1 MKYTNA
7 VEIQNRRINLI
18 YESIVNEG
26 LKDVVKN
33 TAIGGLAGA
42 AGGAAGAGIA
52 KAVGANGKVGTTIG
66 GAAGGAIAG
75 GGAQAAYDKFVNK
88 KKVNWGSVGQAA
100 LGGAVTGGGVGY
112 AMGDSKPDAR
122 VEPPENPSGT
132 GEQNDDF
139 APGVERSGMDYS
151 DPTKTGGKHE
161 GPSTPEHI
169 NKSDSSSQDTAAP
182 GIDTFDPKMTGET
195 PKGPS
200 EPKTSPTPKTSS
212 TPKTTPKPEKR
223 NAWGRSADH
232 LRNGDIRK
240 AGDDFVQA
248 TSGIAKKTA
257 GKAIDA
263 SGEAI
268 KTVGR
273 MATDAG
279 STAIGGVKKASS
291 TFLNGLQ
298 SVSNAIFKPK
308 N

>member
-112 AMGDSKPDAR
+112 AMGDSKPDAKM
-122 VEPPENPSGT
+122 EPPENPSGP

-139 APGVERSGMDYS
+139 APGVERSGMDYL
-151 DPTKTGGKHE
+151 DPTKTGGQHE
-161 GPSTPEHI
+161 GPSTQEHI
-169 NKSDSSSQDTAAP
+169 NQSGSSSQDTAAP
-182 GIDTFDPKMTGET
+182 GTDTFDPKMTGET
-195 PKGPS
+195 SKGPS
-200 EPKTSPTPKTSS
+200 EPKTSPTPKT
-212 TPKTTPKPEKR
+212 PLKPKPR
-223 NAWGRSADH
+223 NTLGLAADH
-232 LRNGDIRK
+232 LRKGNVK
-240 AGDDFVQA
+240 QAGDKAVQA
-248 TSGIAKKTA
+248 GGELAKKVANRT
-257 GKAIDA
+257 IDA

-268 KTVGR
+268 KAVGR
-273 MATDAG
+273 TAVDAG
-279 STAIGGVKKASS
+279 STVIGGAKKVGKNLV
-291 TFLNGLQ
+291 TGLKN
-298 SVSNAIFKPK
+298 VAGAIF

>member
-42 AGGAAGAGIA
+42 AGGAAGGALA

-66 GAAGGAIAG
+66 GAAGGAIVG

-88 KKVNWGSVGQAA
+88 RNVNWGSVGQAA

-112 AMGDSKPDAR
+112 AMGDSKPNAKVDQQG
-122 VEPPENPSGT
+122 EP
-132 GEQNDDF
+132 
-139 APGVERSGMDYS
+139 APGTDYK
-151 DPTKTGGKHE
+151 DQNMTGGTH
-161 GPSTPEHI
+161 P
-169 NKSDSSSQDTAAP
+169 
-182 GIDTFDPKMTGET
+182 
-195 PKGPS
+195 GPS
-200 EPKTSPTPKTSS
+200 EPEHTKPDEKIEIHDRDPSNYDKSTDVNTSKPDENQAPSTTTRETPKIS
-212 TPKTTPKPEKR
+212 PKPEKR

-232 LRNGDIRK
+232 LRNGDIKK
-240 AGDDFVQA
+240 AGDEFVHA
-248 TSGIAKKTA
+248 GSEVAKKTA
-257 GKAIDA
+257 NKAIDA
-263 SGEAI
+263 SREAA

-273 MATDAG
+273 TAFDAG
-279 STAIGGVKKASS
+279 STVIGGAKKVGRDLA
-291 TFLNGLQ
+291 TGFKNVTG
-298 SVSNAIFKPK
+298 AIF